1 MGKLVLDL
9 LLLNRQDLL
18 LGRLLL
24 RLTQPCISTA
34 SSTESPEST
43 GSTEATTRS
52 GSATGRY
59 EYRHR

>member
-18 LGRLLL
+18 LG

>member
-43 GSTEATTRS
+43 GEATTRS

>member
-24 RLTQPCISTA
+24 RLLNLLLD
-34 SSTESPEST
+34 
-43 GSTEATTRS
+43 
-52 GSATGRY
+52 
-59 EYRHR
+59 